1 MAVLQNIRVKFGL
14 VISIIIALALLSFI
28 IDPTTLSTALQSMS
42 SKYDVGK
49 INGKSVSYTDF
60 QEDIQTFTTIHEL
73 TSGSSAQSE
82 EQQQQIR
89 DAAWQNLIDK
99 YLFVKQAKAAGLN
112 VGEAE
117 MLALTSDEM
126 TSDVLKSNY
135 AFLDQ
140 DGNYDPSILV
150 DFVKSVDSD
159 ATGRLRTY
167 WNFLQNSIYNQ
178 QFYSKYASLFNTSNF
193 QNDLML
199 NKAIA
204 DNNNTTDVSFVMLPF
219 GYTMTDTSVVVTN
232 DEIKRYYDAHKEF
245 YRQSASRDIEYV
257 VFEVVPSEK
266 DITDANEKISAVY
279 DEFSTTDN
287 MKSFLLKNSDRPY
300 SEYWYKDGELNAVNA
315 DLNAFAFNTERNAPK
330 VSGIIQNGNTFYA
343 GRVMDAAMVP
353 DSAYVKHILLQGENA
368 AHLADSLLTV
378 VKNRGNF
385 SNLAA
390 MYSVDQSSAADGEL
404 GNIGWMTQSY
414 MIPGFESVIK
424 DAEIGKPFILT
435 TQYGTH
441 VVLVSKKSKPVLKK
455 QVAILEQSALAGR
468 ETYNEYYNK
477 ASRFAAIANG
487 TLEGYRAAVDSMGVY
502 SHVQNNVL
510 ESTSAYGAIDNAKE
524 LTRWIFE
531 AKKGKAS
538 KIVTVNNNY
547 FFIAALKGIHEE
559 GYATVAEAAET
570 IRPTLYMEKLGAKK
584 AEEVAA
590 KIQGLNSLEE
600 IAEALGASV
609 STQTLSFGALQLQG
623 VDPKFVGAASVAPM
637 NQICGPVAGNIAV
650 YVFEVTGRDTGSYYT
665 EDDAKNFETQKN
677 QYNSQM
683 VMSVMQRAAD
693 VKDNRARFF

>member
-178 QFYSKYASLFNTSNF
+178 QFYSKYASLFNTSTF

-199 NKAIA
+199 SKAIA

-232 DEIKRYYDAHKEF
+232 DEIKRYYDSHKEF

-315 DLNAFAFNTERNAPK
+315 DLNAFAFNAERNAPK

-424 DAEIGKPFILT
+424 EAEIGKPFILT

-570 IRPTLYMEKLGAKK
+570 IRPTLYMEKFGAKK

>member
-266 DITDANEKISAVY
+266 DIADANEKISAVY

-315 DLNAFAFNTERNAPK
+315 DLNAFAFNAERNAPK

-378 VKNRGNF
+378 VRNRGNF

-424 DAEIGKPFILT
+424 EAEIGKPFILT

>member
-315 DLNAFAFNTERNAPK
+315 DLNAFAFNAERNAPK

-368 AHLADSLLTV
+368 AHLADSRLTV
-378 VKNRGNF
+378 VKNRGNV

-468 ETYNEYYNK
+468 ETYNEYYNT

>member
-199 NKAIA
+199 SKAIA

-315 DLNAFAFNTERNAPK
+315 DLNAFAFNAERNAPK

-424 DAEIGKPFILT
+424 EAEIGKPFILT

>member
-199 NKAIA
+199 SKAIA

-315 DLNAFAFNTERNAPK
+315 DLNAFAFNAERNAPK

>member
-178 QFYSKYASLFNTSNF
+178 QFYSKYASLFNTSTF

-199 NKAIA
+199 SKAIA

-232 DEIKRYYDAHKEF
+232 DEIKRYYDSHKEF

-315 DLNAFAFNTERNAPK
+315 DLNAFAFNAERNAPK

-424 DAEIGKPFILT
+424 EAEIGKPFILT

>member
-150 DFVKSVDSD
+150 DFVKSVDSE

-257 VFEVVPSEK
+257 VFEVVPSDK
-266 DITDANEKISAVY
+266 DVADANEKISAVY

-315 DLNAFAFNTERNAPK
+315 DLNAFAFNAERNAPK

-390 MYSVDQSSAADGEL
+390 MYSVDQSSAVDGEL

-424 DAEIGKPFILT
+424 EAEIGKPFILT

>member
-315 DLNAFAFNTERNAPK
+315 DLNAFAFNAERNAPK

-424 DAEIGKPFILT
+424 EAEIGKPFILT

>member
-315 DLNAFAFNTERNAPK
+315 DLNAFAFNAERNAPK

>member
-1 MAVLQNIRVKFGL
+1 M
-14 VISIIIALALLSFI
+14 ISIIIALALLSFI

-73 TSGSSAQSE
+73 TSDSSAQSE

-315 DLNAFAFNTERNAPK
+315 DLNAFAFNAERNAPK

>member
-126 TSDVLKSNY
+126 TSDVLKNNY

-167 WNFLQNSIYNQ
+167 WNFLQNTIYNQ

-199 NKAIA
+199 SKAIA

-232 DEIKRYYDAHKEF
+232 EEIKRYYDAHKEF

-266 DITDANEKISAVY
+266 DIADANEKISAVY

-315 DLNAFAFNTERNAPK
+315 DLNAFAFNAERNAPQ

-343 GRVMDAAMVP
+343 SRVMDAAMVP

-368 AHLADSLLTV
+368 AHLADSLLAV
-378 VKNRGNF
+378 VRNRGNF

-414 MIPGFESVIK
+414 MIPGFEGVIK

-468 ETYNEYYNK
+468 ETYNEYYNM

-487 TLEGYRAAVDSMGVY
+487 TLEGYKAAVDSMGVY

-510 ESTSAYGAIDNAKE
+510 ESTSSYGAIDNAKE

-590 KIQGLNSLEE
+590 KIQGLNTLEE
-600 IAEALGASV
+600 VAEALGASV

-623 VDPKFVGAASVAPM
+623 VDPKFVGAASVAPEH
-637 NQICGPVAGNIAV
+637 QLCGPVAGNIAV

>member
-1 MAVLQNIRVKFGL
+1 M
-14 VISIIIALALLSFI
+14 ISIIIALALLSFI

-315 DLNAFAFNTERNAPK
+315 DLNAFAFNAERNAPK

-424 DAEIGKPFILT
+424 EAEIGKPFILT

>member
-315 DLNAFAFNTERNAPK
+315 DLNAFAFNAERNAPK

-368 AHLADSLLTV
+368 AHLADSRLTV